1 MVDTLSK
8 DEFRERWA
16 EVQGWEIQS
25 GKYKILEH
33 EHGPL
38 WVIAGPGTGK
48 TEALIIRTL
57 KLLTVEGVPP
67 KSIML
72 TTFTEKGAEELQDRI
87 TNAVED
93 FGYGDD
99 VDVENIRTG
108 TLHSLCDQ
116 IMRYFRYPEYI
127 DLELLDG
134 EDQEFFIKRNAE
146 AVDWVK
152 NNPDVYEHFR
162 PVMPR
167 FSSEYGPNTW
177 QATQI
182 ATQVLNKTRQYLVD
196 PDELAEADETVLQ
209 ELANQLS
216 RYHET
221 LAGEYRADFAELQ
234 LHFLNFLDSDF
245 GRSFVEGNEELD
257 QPPLEYVLVDE
268 YQDTNP
274 LQEAIYF
281 QLAEACDTDIT
292 VVGDDDQAMY
302 RFRGGSVECMV
313 RFGEKCRAEF
323 GVEPET
329 VQLTQNFRSHADIVD
344 WVNRYI
350 GNHRDLPPAARA
362 GDKEP
367 LEPAAGIDGD
377 YQAVSAIMGRS
388 RREAA
393 NRMARFIEFLL
404 DEGIIDDYSQIAL
417 LLRSTRESPQNAQ
430 DFVEALRD
438 AGIPIYNPRNKA
450 LTEQEEV
457 QLALGAL
464 VTVLDRYYA
473 VREADYMNGHFLDTV
488 DEWTDQFDEFRKTD
502 EGSELDEYIEK
513 SYNRLDRAE
522 LGEELET
529 VQDVFYRILSR
540 EPFSTWREEDPNRS
554 VRLARLSNLIE
565 AYSNVY
571 SGNLRT
577 SNNIPGHF
585 SHGWL
590 RGFYYNFLQYVA
602 NSGFDEPED
611 PYDQIPEGFVQVM
624 TAHQAKGLEFP
635 IVFAGD
641 INRRDGPG
649 GTHYMENELAPYSGL
664 SLDSTQDER
673 ADRDNVRRFF
683 VQYSRAQDQLV
694 LTGSR
699 NSVKQIAL
707 GHDVSGEPVSTEWFS
722 ENDADID
729 SSRDFDRYRTIDRD
743 FEADDGPRRRYSVT
757 GDILSYRRCARQ
769 YGHFTDF
776 GFSPAGSGQ
785 LYFGQVVHRTL
796 DRIHQQ
802 YKGQIEG
809 KEAGIVPDEETVEEY
824 FQQVSE
830 SLVSRGIYP
839 MSEKAEEKALEY
851 IRRFN
856 RQMGEELYPAVK
868 DTEHKLKRQH
878 EDFVLQGTV
887 DVLTRSAAAGDDPGD
902 WEIWDYKASQV
913 PSDESHDLQ
922 NYRFQMQVY
931 AGLFELK
938 NGKLPSRAV
947 LYFLGEED
955 PEDAM
960 VEISFNREKIDRAIE
975 IFSNTVNEIEESRRK
990 DSWAAPDPEDAPTEE
1005 TCADCDLRW
1014 DCSAVEGKYPLRTP

>member
-8 DEFRERWA
+8 DEFRDRWE
-16 EVQGWEIQS
+16 EVQGWEIRS
-25 GKYKILEH
+25 GKSDILEH
-33 EHGPL
+33 EDGPL

-67 KSIML
+67 ESIML

-99 VDVENIRTG
+99 IDVENLRTG
-108 TLHSLCDQ
+108 TLHSLCDE
-116 IMRYFRYPEYI
+116 IMREFRYPEYI

-152 NNPDVYEHFR
+152 NNSEVYGYFR

-196 PDELAEADETVLQ
+196 PDELAEADEPVLQ
-209 ELANQLS
+209 DLAYELS
-216 RYHET
+216 RYQET
-221 LAGEYRADFAELQ
+221 LAEEYRTDFAELQ

-281 QLAEACDTDIT
+281 ELAQACDTDIT

-313 RFGEKCRAEF
+313 RFGDKCQTEF

-329 VQLTQNFRSHADIVD
+329 VQLTQNFRSHTEIVD

-350 GNHRDLPPAARA
+350 GNHRDLPPSARA

-377 YQAVSAIMGRS
+377 YPAVSAILGGS

-393 NRMARFIEFLL
+393 NRMARFIDFLL
-404 DEGIIDDYSQIAL
+404 DEEIIDDYSQIAL

-464 VTVLDRYYA
+464 VTVLDRYHA
-473 VREADYMNGHFLDTV
+473 VREGERMNGHFLDTV

-513 SYNRLDRAE
+513 SYKRLDRAE
-522 LGEELET
+522 FGEELET

-577 SNNIPGHF
+577 STSIPGHF

-590 RGFYYNFLQYVA
+590 QGFYYNFLQYVA

-624 TAHQAKGLEFP
+624 TVHQAKGLEFP
-635 IVFAGD
+635 VVFAGD
-641 INRRDGPG
+641 INKRDGPG
-649 GTHYMENELAPYSGL
+649 GTHFIEDELAPYSGL
-664 SLDSTQDER
+664 SLDSTQEER

-699 NSVKQIAL
+699 HSVRQIAL
-707 GHDVSGEPVSTEWFS
+707 GHDVTGNPISTRWFS
-722 ENDADID
+722 ENDADIE

-809 KEAGIVPDEETVEEY
+809 KEAGVVPDEGTVEEY
-824 FQQVSE
+824 FEQVSE

-839 MSEKAEEKALEY
+839 MSGKAKEKALEY
-851 IRRFN
+851 IKRFN
-856 RQMGEELYPAVK
+856 RQMGGELYPAVK
-868 DTEHKLKRQH
+868 DTEHQLKRQH

-887 DVLTRSAAAGDDPGD
+887 DVLTQSSADDDDPGD

-913 PSDESHDLQ
+913 PSEGSHDLQ

-947 LYFLGEED
+947 LYFLGEEN
-955 PEDAM
+955 PENAM
-960 VEISFNREKIDRAIE
+960 VEIPFTREKIDRAIE
-975 IFSNTVNEIEESRRK
+975 IFSNTVNDIEESRRNE
-990 DSWAAPDPEDAPTEE
+990 SWPAPDPDDAPTEE

-1014 DCSAVEGKYPLRTP
+1014 DCPAVDGKYPLRTP

>member
-1 MVDTLSK
+1 MVDTITIE
-8 DEFRERWA
+8 EFRDRWEDA
-16 EVQGWEIQS
+16 YEWRIRNGKSEILQ
-25 GKYKILEH
+25 H
-33 EHGPL
+33 DDGPL

-67 KSIML
+67 ESIML

-99 VDVENIRTG
+99 IDVENLRTG
-108 TLHSLCDQ
+108 TLHSLCDS
-116 IMRYFRYPEYI
+116 IMREFRYPDYI

-152 NNPDVYEHFR
+152 SNSEVYEYLR

-196 PDELAEADETVLQ
+196 PDELSEASEPVLQ
-209 ELANQLS
+209 ELADELI
-216 RYHET
+216 RYQET
-221 LAGEYRADFAELQ
+221 LAEEYRTDFAQLQ
-234 LHFLNFLDSDF
+234 LHFLDFLGSEF
-245 GRSFVEGNEELD
+245 GRTFVNGDEELD

-302 RFRGGSVECMV
+302 RFRGGSVECMI
-313 RFGEKCRAEF
+313 RFGEKCQSEF
-323 GVEPET
+323 GVEPRT
-329 VQLTQNFRSHADIVD
+329 VQLTQNFRSHSDIVD

-350 GNHRDLPPAARA
+350 GNHRDLPSSSRA

-367 LEPAAGIDGD
+367 LEPAAEIDGD
-377 YQAVSAIMGRS
+377 YPAVSTILGSS
-388 RREAA
+388 RRESAD
-393 NRMARFIEFLL
+393 RMASFIEFLL
-404 DEGIIDDYSQIAL
+404 DEGVIDDYSQIAL

-430 DFVEALRD
+430 DFVDALS
-438 AGIPIYNPRNKA
+438 AEGVPIYNPRNKA

-464 VTVLDRYYA
+464 VTLLDRYHA
-473 VREADYMNGHFLDTV
+473 VREADYMRGRFLDTV
-488 DEWTDQFDEFRKTD
+488 DEWTERFDEFRNT
-502 EGSELDEYIEK
+502 EQGAELDDYIER
-513 SYNRLDRAE
+513 SYDRLDRSE
-522 LGEELET
+522 FGEELET

-571 SGNLRT
+571 NGNLRT
-577 SNNIPGHF
+577 SENIPGHF

-590 RGFYYNFLQYVA
+590 RSFYYNFLQYVA

-624 TAHQAKGLEFP
+624 TVHQAKGLEFP

-641 INRRDGPG
+641 INKRDGPG
-649 GTHYMENELAPYSGL
+649 GTHFMEDELAPYSGL
-664 SLDSTQDER
+664 SLDSTAQVR

-699 NSVKQIAL
+699 NSVEQVAL
-707 GHDVSGEPVSTEWFS
+707 GHDEAGSPVTVEWFDNHGAEIES
-722 ENDADID
+722 EA
-729 SSRDFDRYRTIDRD
+729 DFDQYQMIDRD
-743 FEADDGPRRRYSVT
+743 FDADEGPRRRYSVT

-776 GFSPAGSGQ
+776 GYSPAGSGQ

-802 YKGQIEG
+802 YKGQIQG
-809 KEAGIVPDEETVEEY
+809 KEAGVVPDGETVREY
-824 FQQVSE
+824 FEQVSE

-851 IRRFN
+851 IKRFN
-856 RQMGEELYPAVK
+856 RQMGDELYPAVK
-868 DTEHKLKRQH
+868 DTEHQLKRQH
-878 EDFVLQGTV
+878 EDFVLEGTV
-887 DVLTRSAAAGDDPGD
+887 DVLTRASAAEDDPGE

-913 PSDESHDLQ
+913 PEEGSHDMQ

-938 NGKLPSRAV
+938 NGELPARAV
-947 LYFLGEED
+947 LYFLGEEN
-955 PEDAM
+955 PKEAM
-960 VEISFNREKIDRAIE
+960 IEIPFTRKEIDRAIDV
-975 IFSNTVNEIEESRRK
+975 FSSTVNDIEESRRQE
-990 DSWAAPDPEDAPTEE
+990 SWPAPDPKDAPTEE

-1014 DCSAVEGKYPLRTP
+1014 DCPAVEGKYPLRTP

>member
-1 MVDTLSK
+1 MVDTLSIE
-8 DEFRERWA
+8 EFRNRWQ
-16 EVQGWEIQS
+16 ECYGWEILG
-25 GKYKILEH
+25 GKSDILEH
-33 EHGPL
+33 GKGPL

-57 KLLTVEGVPP
+57 KLLTVKGVPP
-67 KSIML
+67 ESIML

-99 VDVENIRTG
+99 IDVENLRTG
-108 TLHSLCDQ
+108 TLHSLCDE
-116 IMRYFRYPEYI
+116 IMREFRYPDYI

-134 EDQEFFIKRNAE
+134 EDQEFFIKRNAN

-152 NNPDVYEHFR
+152 NNSDVYEYLR

-196 PDELAEADETVLQ
+196 PDELAKADEPVLR
-209 ELANQLS
+209 ELSDELINYQ
-216 RYHET
+216 ET
-221 LAGEYRADFAELQ
+221 LDDEYRTDFAQLQ
-234 LHFLNFLDSDF
+234 IHFLNFLESEF
-245 GRSFVEGNEELD
+245 GQSFIDGNEGLE

-281 QLAEACDTDIT
+281 QLAQACDTDIT

-313 RFGEKCRAEF
+313 RFGEKCRTDL
-323 GVEPET
+323 GVETET
-329 VQLTQNFRSHADIVD
+329 VQLTQNFRSHPDIVD

-350 GNHRDLPPAARA
+350 GNHQELPPVARA
-362 GDKEP
+362 GDKQP
-367 LEPAAGIDGD
+367 LEPASGVEGD
-377 YQAVSAIMGRS
+377 YPAVSAILAGS
-388 RREAA
+388 RRESAD
-393 NRMARFIEFLL
+393 RMASFIEFLL
-404 DEGIIDDYSQIAL
+404 EKGIIDDYSQIAL
-417 LLRSTRESPQNAQ
+417 LLRSTRESPWNAQ

-457 QLALGAL
+457 KLALGAL
-464 VTVLDRYYA
+464 VTVLDRYHA
-473 VREADYMNGHFLDTV
+473 VREADYMRGRFLDTV
-488 DEWTDQFDEFRKTD
+488 DEWTDQFDEFRKTE
-502 EGSELDEYIEK
+502 EGSELDEYIQR
-513 SYNRLDRAE
+513 SYDSLDRADFE
-522 LGEELET
+522 EELET

-565 AYSNVY
+565 AYSNIY
-571 SGNLRT
+571 NGNLRT
-577 SNNIPGHF
+577 SGNIPGHF

-590 RGFYYNFLQYVA
+590 KGFYYNFLQYVA

-624 TAHQAKGLEFP
+624 TVHQAKGLEFP
-635 IVFAGD
+635 VVFAGD
-641 INRRDGPG
+641 INKRDGPG
-649 GTHYMENELAPYSGL
+649 GTHFMENELAPYSGL
-664 SLDSTQDER
+664 SLDSTPDER

-694 LTGSR
+694 LTGSKS
-699 NSVKQIAL
+699 SVEQIAL
-707 GHDVSGEPVSTEWFS
+707 GYDENGSPVTPEWFAERNAEIES
-722 ENDADID
+722 ESDY
-729 SSRDFDRYRTIDRD
+729 DRYRTIDRD
-743 FEADDGPRRRYSVT
+743 FDADDGPRRRYSVT

-809 KEAGIVPDEETVEEY
+809 KEAGIVPDNETVEEY
-824 FQQVSE
+824 FEQVSE

-851 IRRFN
+851 IQRFN
-856 RQMGEELYPAVK
+856 QQMGSELYPAVK
-868 DTEHKLKRQH
+868 DTEHQLKRQH
-878 EDFVLQGTV
+878 EEFVLEGTV
-887 DVLTRSAAAGDDPGD
+887 DVLTRSSASENDPGD

-913 PSDESHDLQ
+913 PSEGSHDLE
-922 NYRFQMQVY
+922 NYQFQMQVY

-947 LYFLGEED
+947 LYFLGED
-955 PEDAM
+955 HPDDAM
-960 VEISFNREKIDRAIE
+960 VEIPFTREKIDRAIE
-975 IFSNTVNEIEESRRK
+975 IFSNTVSDIEESRRK
-990 DSWAAPDPEDAPTEE
+990 ESWPAPDPEDAPTEE

-1014 DCSAVEGKYPLRTP
+1014 DCPAVEGKYPLRTP

>member
-8 DEFRERWA
+8 AEFRARWD
-16 EVQGWEIQS
+16 EVQGWEIQG
-25 GKYKILEH
+25 GKSDILEH
-33 EHGPL
+33 EDGPL

-57 KLLTVEGVPP
+57 KLLTVEGVPAE
-67 KSIML
+67 SIML

-99 VDVENIRTG
+99 INVENLRAG
-108 TLHSLCDQ
+108 TLHSLCDE
-116 IMRYFRYPEYI
+116 IMREFRYPEYI

-134 EDQEFFIKRNAE
+134 EDQEFFIKRNVN

-152 NNPDVYEHFR
+152 SNPDVYEYFR

-196 PDELAEADETVLQ
+196 PDELAEADEPVLR
-209 ELANQLS
+209 ELADKLS
-216 RYHET
+216 RYQET
-221 LAGEYRADFAELQ
+221 LAEEYRTDFAQLQ
-234 LHFLNFLDSDF
+234 LHFLNFLDSEF
-245 GRSFVEGNEELD
+245 GQSFVNGNEELD

-281 QLAEACDTDIT
+281 ELAQACDTDIT

-313 RFGEKCRAEF
+313 RFGKKCRTEF
-323 GVEPET
+323 GAEPEP
-329 VQLTQNFRSHADIVD
+329 VQLTQNFRSHTDIVD

-350 GNHRDLPPAARA
+350 GNHRNLPPSARA

-367 LEPAAGIDGD
+367 LEPAAGIDDD
-377 YQAVSAIMGRS
+377 YPAVSAILGGS
-388 RREAA
+388 RRGAA
-393 NRMARFIEFLL
+393 DRMASFIKFLL
-404 DEGIIDDYSQIAL
+404 NEGIIDDYSQIAL

-464 VTVLDRYYA
+464 VTLLDRYHT
-473 VREADYMNGHFLDTV
+473 VREADYMKGRFLGTI
-488 DEWTDQFDEFRKTD
+488 DEWTERFDEFRKTD
-502 EGSELDEYIEK
+502 EGTELDNYTKQSHE
-513 SYNRLDRAE
+513 SLDRAGFE
-522 LGEELET
+522 QELET

-540 EPFSTWREEDPNRS
+540 EPFSTWREEDPNCS

-577 SNNIPGHF
+577 SANIPGHF

-624 TAHQAKGLEFP
+624 TVHQAKGLEFP
-635 IVFAGD
+635 VVFAGD
-641 INRRDGPG
+641 INKRDGSG
-649 GTHYMENELAPYSGL
+649 GTHFMESELAPYSGL
-664 SLDSTQDER
+664 SLDSTPDER

-694 LTGSR
+694 LTGSKS
-699 NSVKQIAL
+699 SVKQIAL
-707 GHDVSGEPVSTEWFS
+707 GHDAAGHPATTEWFGRNGAEIES
-722 ENDADID
+722 EE
-729 SSRDFDRYRTIDRD
+729 DFDRYNTIDRE

-809 KEAGIVPDEETVEEY
+809 KQAGVVPDEETVEEY
-824 FQQVSE
+824 FQEVSE

-851 IRRFN
+851 IQRFN
-856 RQMGEELYPAVK
+856 RQMGGELYPAVK
-868 DTEHKLKRQH
+868 DTEHQLKRQH

-887 DVLTRSAAAGDDPGD
+887 DVLTRSAADDDDPSD

-913 PSDESHDLQ
+913 PPEESHDMQ

-947 LYFLGEED
+947 LYFLGED
-955 PEDAM
+955 TPKDAM
-960 VEISFNREKIDRAIE
+960 VEIPFTREMIDRAIE
-975 IFSNTVNEIEESRRK
+975 IFSNTVNEIEESRRRE
-990 DSWAAPDPEDAPTEE
+990 SWPAPKPEDAPTEE

-1014 DCSAVEGKYPLRTP
+1014 DCPAVEGKYPLRTP

>member
-1 MVDTLSK
+1 MVETITIE
-8 DEFRERWA
+8 EFRKQWEDA
-16 EVQGWEIQS
+16 YGWTIRDGKSEILQ
-25 GKYKILEH
+25 H
-33 EHGPL
+33 DDGPL

-67 KSIML
+67 ESIML

-99 VDVENIRTG
+99 IDVENLRTG
-108 TLHSLCDQ
+108 TLHSLCDS
-116 IMRYFRYPEYI
+116 IMREFRYPDYI

-134 EDQEFFIKRNAE
+134 EDQEFFIKRNSE

-152 NNPDVYEHFR
+152 GNSEVYEYLR

-196 PDELAEADETVLQ
+196 PDELSEASEPVLQ
-209 ELANQLS
+209 ELADEVF
-216 RYHET
+216 RYQET
-221 LAGEYRADFAELQ
+221 LSEEYRTDFAQLQ
-234 LHFLNFLDSDF
+234 LHFLDFLDSEF
-245 GRSFVEGNEELD
+245 GRTFVDGDEELD

-313 RFGEKCRAEF
+313 RFGEKCRSEF
-323 GVEPET
+323 GVGPET
-329 VQLTQNFRSHADIVD
+329 VQLTQNFRSHSDIVD
-344 WVNRYI
+344 WINQYI
-350 GNHRDLPPAARA
+350 GNHRDLPTSARA

-377 YQAVSAIMGRS
+377 YPAVSAILGDS
-388 RREAA
+388 RRGSAD
-393 NRMARFIEFLL
+393 RMASFIEFLL
-404 DEGIIDDYSQIAL
+404 EEGVIDDYSQIAL

-430 DFVEALRD
+430 DFVEALR
-438 AGIPIYNPRNKA
+438 AEGIPIYNPRNKA

-464 VTVLDRYYA
+464 VTLLDRYHA
-473 VREADYMNGHFLDTV
+473 VREADYMRGRFLDTV
-488 DEWTDQFDEFRKTD
+488 DEWTERFDEFRNT
-502 EGSELDEYIEK
+502 EQGAELDDYIER
-513 SYNRLDRAE
+513 SYARLDRSE
-522 LGEELET
+522 FGEELET

-571 SGNLRT
+571 NGNLRT
-577 SNNIPGHF
+577 SENIPGHF

-590 RGFYYNFLQYVA
+590 RNFYYNFLQYVA

-624 TAHQAKGLEFP
+624 TVHQAKGLEFP
-635 IVFAGD
+635 VVFAGD
-641 INRRDGPG
+641 INKRDGPG
-649 GTHYMENELAPYSGL
+649 GTHFMEDELAPYSGL
-664 SLDSTQDER
+664 SLDSSAEER

-699 NSVKQIAL
+699 NTVEQVAL
-707 GHDVSGEPVSTEWFS
+707 GHDETGSPVTVEWF
-722 ENDADID
+722 NDHGTEIESQA
-729 SSRDFDRYRTIDRD
+729 DFDHYRAIDRD
-743 FEADDGPRRRYSVT
+743 FDADEGPRRRYSVT

-776 GFSPAGSGQ
+776 GYSPAGSGQ

-802 YKGQIEG
+802 YKGQIQG
-809 KEAGIVPDEETVEEY
+809 KEAGVVPDGETVEEY
-824 FQQVSE
+824 FEQVSE

-851 IRRFN
+851 IKRFN
-856 RQMGEELYPAVK
+856 RQMGDELYPAVK
-868 DTEHKLKRQH
+868 DTEHQLKRQH

-887 DVLTRSAAAGDDPGD
+887 DVLTRTSASEDNPGE

-913 PSDESHDLQ
+913 PDEGSHDMQ
-922 NYRFQMQVY
+922 NYQFQMQVY

-938 NGKLPSRAV
+938 NGELPDRAV
-947 LYFLGEED
+947 LYFLGEEN
-955 PEDAM
+955 PEEAM
-960 VEISFNREKIDRAIE
+960 VEIPFTREEIDHAIDV
-975 IFSNTVNEIEESRRK
+975 FSSTVNDIEESRRK
-990 DSWAAPDPEDAPTEE
+990 ESWPAPAPEDAPTEE

-1014 DCSAVEGKYPLRTP
+1014 DCPAVEGKYPLRTP